1 MHCNNTRKK
10 LPPYGYFVC
19 PSQGEQ
25 QQLET
30 SQPHDTWMEADVMT
44 LLPSAKMSDRIRDM
58 VMCLGMGE
66 MFGTTTGTSRNGA
79 KGLAG

>member
-1 MHCNNTRKK
+1 MHCNNTRK

-19 PSQGEQ
+19 LSQGEH

-44 LLPSAKMSDRIRDM
+44 LLPSAKMCDRVRDM

-66 MFGTTTGTSRNGA
+66 MFGTTTGTSRNEA
-79 KGLAG
+79 EGLAG

>member
-1 MHCNNTRKK
+1 MHCNNTRK
-10 LPPYGYFVC
+10 LPPYGYLVC
-19 PSQGEQ
+19 LSQGEQ